1 MFQINIK
8 SLTKAQKAMNF
19 LQKHGIRCSVE
30 RSFGRGGCG
39 FVLKVTDKN
48 AGKAEVCALLGSI
61 GVDCGLS
68 G

>member
-8 SLTKAQKAMNF
+8 SFTKAQKAMNF
-19 LQKHGIRCSVE
+19 LQRHGIRCGVE

-48 AGKAEVCALLGSI
+48 AVKAEVCALLGSI

>member
-8 SLTKAQKAMNF
+8 SFTKAQKAMNF
-19 LQKHGIRCSVE
+19 LQKHGIRCGVE
-30 RSFGRGGCG
+30 RGFGRGGCG

-48 AGKAEVCALLGSI
+48 AGQAEVCALLGSI

>member
-1 MFQINIK
+1 MK
-8 SLTKAQKAMNF
+8 F
-19 LQKHGIRCSVE
+19 LQKHGIRCGVE

-48 AGKAEVCALLGSI
+48 AGQAEVCALLGSI